1 MFTPT
6 LVIASA
12 PPRRLE
18 LEPGGNELGG
28 VHAVSVVGAAV
39 AVVEP
44 VDYRRPDDKGA
55 KDAVGRESR
64 EREIELALV
73 ERAERGVAVDDRSEG
88 RG

>member
-1 MFTPT
+1 M
-6 LVIASA
+6 
-12 PPRRLE
+12 
-18 LEPGGNELGG
+18 
-28 VHAVSVVGAAV
+28 
-39 AVVEP
+39 EP

-73 ERAERGVAVDDRSEG
+73 ERAERGVSVDDRGEG